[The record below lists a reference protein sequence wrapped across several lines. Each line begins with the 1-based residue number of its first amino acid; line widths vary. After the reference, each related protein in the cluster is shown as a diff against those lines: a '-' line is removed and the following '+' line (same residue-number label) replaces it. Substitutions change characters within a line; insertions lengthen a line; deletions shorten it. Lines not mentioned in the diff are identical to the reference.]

1 MNLETYLKQATRG
14 IWGKRKI
21 DAILELRGNIEARIW
36 ALEHE
41 GKTQAEA
48 LETALQELGDARV
61 VNAGMTQVHTMPN
74 VTRNI
79 LIVGLISSVTV
90 LGWTSSTAQIQAVYP
105 MVKFFNTLPGNLPP
119 QPSFLSLDNLKT
131 ELQTAGA
138 AVLETY
144 EAVDYAGPTNQ
155 QPDPNWA
162 FDGPSPKATR
172 TLTITFPDS
181 KEIPLRLQAIPRL
194 SLNAEGLNPSF
205 AADED
210 IYISLK
216 YITEELRRVHLPIQ
230 LNGWQNPTLSIGKT
244 TLKLGTA
251 QQPAFAQQIYDQI
264 GSEFYRHE
272 VISSNQMRLPNGVLF
287 DTSPDKKSQL
297 FTHSVRTSNQPGTA
311 YAVFAVEDPTINEC
325 NCAASSF
332 MRLETARVNDQG
344 VLQFSA
350 VWKNLEFV
358 KNFKPLEADYAALWK
373 KITPYQHQMIPAAA
387 RDQNLGKTKRPMK
400 AVLVRLTGRLDAL
413 EPNAII
419 ELPARA
425 RSTGL
430 R

>member
-1 MNLETYLKQATRG
+1 MKLETYLKQATRG
-14 IWGKRKI
+14 IWGKRKQ

-36 ALEHE
+36 MLEHQ
-41 GKTQAEA
+41 GKTQVEA
-48 LETALQELGDARV
+48 LEIALHELGDARV
-61 VNAGMTQVHTMPN
+61 VNAGMTRVHVMPTLCN
-74 VTRNI
+74 T
-79 LIVGLISSVTV
+79 LIAGLISSIAMV
-90 LGWTSSTAQIQAVYP
+90 GWTSSTAQIQAVYP
-105 MVKFFNTLPGNLPP
+105 MVKFFNTLPEYLPP
-119 QPSFLSLDNLKT
+119 QPSFLRLNDLKT
-131 ELQTAGA
+131 ELQAAGA
-138 AVLETY
+138 NVLETY

-155 QPDPNWA
+155 EPDPNWA

-172 TLTITFPDS
+172 TLMITFPDS

-194 SLNAEGLNPSF
+194 SLNVYGLNPSF
-205 AADED
+205 TADED

-230 LNGWQNPTLSIGKT
+230 LNGWKNPTLSIGKT

-251 QQPAFAQQIYDQI
+251 QQPAFAQEIYDQV

-272 VISSNQMRLPNGVLF
+272 VISSNQLQLPNGVLF

-297 FTHSVRTSNQPGTA
+297 FTHSVRTSKQPGTA

-325 NCAASSF
+325 NCIASSF

-344 VLQFSA
+344 VLQFQA
-350 VWKNLEFV
+350 VWPNLEFV
-358 KNFKPLEADYAALWK
+358 KDFKPLETDYAALWK
-373 KITPYQHQMIPAAA
+373 KTAPYQYQMIPATV
-387 RDQNLGKTKRPMK
+387 RDQNLGKPKRPMK

>member
-1 MNLETYLKQATRG
+1 MKLETYLKQATRG
-14 IWGKRKI
+14 IWGKRKQ

-36 ALEHE
+36 TLEHQ

-48 LETALQELGDARV
+48 LEIALSELGDARV
-61 VNAGMTQVHTMPN
+61 VNAGMTRVHVMP
-74 VTRNI
+74 TLRNT
-79 LIVGLISSVTV
+79 LIAGLISSIAMI
-90 LGWTSSTAQIQAVYP
+90 GWTSSTAQIQAVYP
-105 MVKFFNTLPGNLPP
+105 MVKFFNTLPEYLPP
-119 QPSFLSLDNLKT
+119 QPSFLRLNDLKT
-131 ELQTAGA
+131 ELQAAGA
-138 AVLETY
+138 TVLETY

-155 QPDPNWA
+155 EPDPNWA
-162 FDGPSPKATR
+162 FDGPSPKGTR

-194 SLNAEGLNPSF
+194 SLNVYGLNPNF

-230 LNGWQNPTLSIGKT
+230 LNGWKNPTLSIGKT

-251 QQPAFAQQIYDQI
+251 QQPAFAQRIYDDV
-264 GSEFYRHE
+264 GFEYYRKE
-272 VISSNQMRLPNGVLF
+272 IASSSIQLPNNVLF
-287 DTSPDKKSQL
+287 DRGPDKQSQL
-297 FTHSVRTSNQPGTA
+297 FTHSIRASEKPGTV
-311 YAVFAVEDPTINEC
+311 YAIFAVEDPITNKCE
-325 NCAASSF
+325 CAASSLV
-332 MRLETARVNDQG
+332 RLETARVNDQG

-350 VWKNLEFV
+350 AWKNLEFV
-358 KNFKPLEADYAALWK
+358 KNFKPLETDYAALWK
-373 KITPYQHQMIPAAA
+373 KTAPYQYQMIPASA
-387 RDQNLGKTKRPMK
+387 RDQNLGKTKRPIK